1 MHKKFA
7 RELID
12 FIYESPT
19 AFHAAN
25 KIKMELEAAEFRELK
40 EGDRWNIINGGKYY
54 VTKNESAIIAFTVGK
69 KSPAEKGFR
78 IVGAHTD
85 SPGFRIKPNPEMS
98 EGKHYIKLN
107 TEVYGSPILSTWFD
121 RPLALAGRVTLKTD
135 NPLYPET
142 QLINI
147 NKPVMV
153 IPNLSIHMNR
163 NVNDGVALNRQKETL
178 PLIATINE
186 GFSKDNLII
195 KVIAKELKVKEK
207 EILDFDLF
215 PYEYEKGE
223 IIGLNEE
230 FISSSRLDDLS
241 MVHAGLQALIKAG
254 ESDGTN
260 VLACYDNEEVGSS
273 TKQGADS
280 ELLSGILERIILSM
294 KGGRE
299 DYFRSLA
306 KSFLISADL
315 AHALHPNYAEKND
328 PVIKPVLNGGPVIKV
343 AASQSYT
350 TDADSSAVYQEI
362 CRKADVPCQKFVN
375 RSDMRGG
382 STIGP
387 ISSTHLNLRSVDMGS
402 PLLGMHALRELAGV
416 SDHYY
421 TFRSF
426 EEFYNLN

>member
-19 AFHAAN
+19 AFHAVK

-54 VTKNESAIIAFTVGK
+54 VTKNDSAIIAFTVGK

-121 RPLALAGRVTLKTD
+121 RPLALAGRVILKTD
-135 NPLYPET
+135 NPIYPET

-163 NVNDGVALNRQKETL
+163 NVNDGVTLNRQKETL

-186 GFSKDNLII
+186 GLSKDNLII

-215 PYEYEKGE
+215 TYEYEKGE

-294 KGGRE
+294 KGDRE

-426 EEFYNLN
+426 EEFYKL

>member
-19 AFHAAN
+19 AFHAVK

-54 VTKNESAIIAFTVGK
+54 VTKNDSAIIAFTVGK

-121 RPLALAGRVTLKTD
+121 RPLALAGRVILKTD
-135 NPLYPET
+135 NPIYPET

-163 NVNDGVALNRQKETL
+163 NVNDGVTLNRQKETL

-186 GFSKDNLII
+186 GLSKDNLII

-215 PYEYEKGE
+215 TYEYEKGE

-294 KGGRE
+294 KGDRE

-426 EEFYNLN
+426 EEFY